1 MFTCAQCA
9 IEACRSGQ
17 LDKMPKNCP
26 MHDPAFFEQLL
37 EEYGKPENH
46 DFFVTSAV
54 IEAAG
59 YCRWPRLRETVEFA
73 KRMATPS
80 WAWPSARDFIRK
92 PPLWT
97 AS

>member
-26 MHDPAFFEQLL
+26 MQDPAFFEQLL
-37 EEYGKPENH
+37 EEYFKPENH

-59 YCRWPRLRETVEFA
+59 YCRWPRLRETVEFW
-73 KRMATPS
+73 KYHKLME
-80 WAWPSARDFIRK
+80 
-92 PPLWT
+92 
-97 AS
+97 